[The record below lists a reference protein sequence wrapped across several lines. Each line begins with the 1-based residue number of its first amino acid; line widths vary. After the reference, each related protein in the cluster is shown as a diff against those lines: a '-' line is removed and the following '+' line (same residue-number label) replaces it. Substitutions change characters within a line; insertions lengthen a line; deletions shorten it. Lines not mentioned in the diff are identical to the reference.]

1 MELGDQ
7 VYRLRLVRE
16 SQIRDTIELVIIPSP
31 DLTPDE
37 QEQAHQLKMKFID
50 TLKQFIDG
58 LMQQHMEVVAE
69 DYPVKIFVPCE
80 QCHSLHIE
88 LEKIATAKKVYCKQS
103 NQYVKIAAD
112 WQAFWFPGMYAASLV
127 LVIRIMFLYRAV

>member
-7 VYRLRLVRE
+7 IYRLRLVRE
-16 SQIRDTIELVIIPSP
+16 SEIRDTIELVIIPSP

-50 TLKQFIDG
+50 TLKQFING

-103 NQYVKIAAD
+103 SKFVKVID
-112 WQAFWFPGMYAASLV
+112 WQAFWFPGKLFNTLV
-127 LVIRIMFLYRAV
+127 LRIMFLYV